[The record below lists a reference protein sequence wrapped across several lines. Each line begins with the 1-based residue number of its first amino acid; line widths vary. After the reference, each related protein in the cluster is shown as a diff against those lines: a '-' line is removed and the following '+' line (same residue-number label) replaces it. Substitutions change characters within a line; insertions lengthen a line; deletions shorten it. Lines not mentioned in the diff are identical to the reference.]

1 MVLHSRP
8 SRKHGFFTHV
18 ACDRQAEEAEQE
30 AGRKVWLSSLVLHQ
44 GQRPLHQTWWGGRFV
59 MPRKEHTM
67 AQTLAEQILSHA
79 AGRAVTAGENVVVN
93 VDLAMMHDSI
103 SPSIIKILHG
113 ELGAARVWDPERIAV
128 VVDHVAPA
136 ASVQTAEHQAKLRR
150 WVREQGIRHFFD
162 VGRGISHPVLVEEG
176 LARPGMLIIGS
187 DSHSTG
193 YGAVGAFG
201 TGMGSTD
208 MALALATGQTWLRVP
223 ETTRVLARG
232 RFQPGVSAK
241 DLGLR
246 VARTIGADGAT
257 YQSVE
262 WHGLDFLS
270 MAERMT
276 LATLSIEVGGK
287 AGIVA
292 PNAKCKMQN
301 APSGAHE
308 NIGVQD
314 GARYARTIEVE
325 LDSLEPQ
332 VSVPNYVDNVAD
344 LGDLGRVAV
353 DVVYIGTCTNGH
365 YEHMRAAA
373 DILRGRRVAPG
384 VRLLVVP
391 ASSEALRRATEDGTL
406 ASLLQSG
413 AALGTPG
420 CGACIGRH
428 MGVLAPGEVCLFT
441 GNRNFRGRMGS
452 PEAQIYLASP
462 EVAAATALTGYI
474 THPAEV
480 V

>member
-1 MVLHSRP
+1 
-8 SRKHGFFTHV
+8 
-18 ACDRQAEEAEQE
+18 
-30 AGRKVWLSSLVLHQ
+30 
-44 GQRPLHQTWWGGRFV
+44 
-59 MPRKEHTM
+59 M
-67 AQTLAEQILSHA
+67 AATLAEQILSHA
-79 AGRAVTAGENVVVN
+79 AGRPVRAGENVVVR

-113 ELGAARVWDPERIAV
+113 ELGAERVWDPERIAV

-136 ASVQTAEHQAKLRR
+136 ATIQNAEHQANLRR
-150 WVREQGIRHFFD
+150 WVRGQGITHLFD

-193 YGAVGAFG
+193 YGCVGAFG

-223 ETTRVLARG
+223 ETVRVLARG
-232 RFQPGVSAK
+232 RFRPGVGAK
-241 DLGLR
+241 DLGLCA
-246 VARTIGADGAT
+246 ARQIGADGAT

-262 WHGLDFLS
+262 WHGVDFLDIG
-270 MAERMT
+270 ERMT

-287 AGIVA
+287 AGLVPPTGPGWEA
-292 PNAKCKMQN
+292 HAARRGLQVPGWLRVNE
-301 APSGAHE
+301 GASYRQTVE
-308 NIGVQD
+308 IDLD
-314 GARYARTIEVE
+314 G
-325 LDSLEPQ
+325 LEPQ
-332 VSVPNYVDNVAD
+332 ISVPHYVDNVVD
-344 LGDLGRVAV
+344 LGDVGRVAV

-365 YEHMRAAA
+365 YGDMAAA
-373 DILRGRRVAPG
+373 ARILRGRRVASG

-391 ASSEALRRATEDGTL
+391 ASSEALLQATEDGTL
-406 ASLLQSG
+406 ATLLAAG

-452 PEAQIYLASP
+452 PEARIYLASP

-474 THPAEV
+474 THPQEV
-480 V
+480 TR

>member
-1 MVLHSRP
+1 
-8 SRKHGFFTHV
+8 
-18 ACDRQAEEAEQE
+18 
-30 AGRKVWLSSLVLHQ
+30 
-44 GQRPLHQTWWGGRFV
+44 
-59 MPRKEHTM
+59 M

-79 AGRAVTAGENVVVN
+79 AGRPVRAGENVVAQI
-93 VDLAMMHDSI
+93 DLVMMHDSL

-113 ELGAARVWDPERIAV
+113 ELGAERVWDPDRVAV

-136 ASVQTAEHQAKLRR
+136 ATIQNAEHQAGLRR
-150 WVREQGIRHFFD
+150 WVREQGITHLFD

-193 YGAVGAFG
+193 YGCVGAFG

-208 MALALATGQTWLRVP
+208 MALALATGKTWLRVP
-223 ETTRVLARG
+223 ETVRVLARR
-232 RFQPGVSAK
+232 RFRPGVGAK

-246 VARTIGADGAT
+246 AARELGADGAT

-262 WHGLDFLS
+262 WHGVDFLPLS
-270 MAERMT
+270 DRMT

-287 AGIVA
+287 AGII
-292 PNAKCKMQN
+292 P
-301 APSGAHE
+301 PSAELRME
-308 NIGVQD
+308 NEELRSTPVNMSQFSILNSQFSISVQD
-314 GARYARTIEVE
+314 GASYSRTLEID
-325 LDSLEPQ
+325 LDTLEPQ
-332 VSVPNYVDNVAD
+332 VSVPHYVDNVVD
-344 LGDLGRVAV
+344 LSDLERVAV
-353 DVVYIGTCTNGH
+353 DVIYIGTCTNGH
-365 YEHMRAAA
+365 YTDMAAA
-373 DILRGRRVAPG
+373 ARIMRGRRVAKG

-391 ASSEALRRATEDGTL
+391 ATSEALRQASDDGTL
-406 ASLLQSG
+406 SALLAAG
-413 AALGTPG
+413 AAIGTPG

-452 PEAQIYLASP
+452 PEARIYLASP

-474 THPAEV
+474 THPQEV
-480 V
+480 MQ

>member
-1 MVLHSRP
+1 
-8 SRKHGFFTHV
+8 
-18 ACDRQAEEAEQE
+18 
-30 AGRKVWLSSLVLHQ
+30 
-44 GQRPLHQTWWGGRFV
+44 
-59 MPRKEHTM
+59 M

-79 AGRAVTAGENVVVN
+79 AGQPVQAGQNVVVN

-113 ELGAARVWDPERIAV
+113 ELGAERVWDPERIAV

-136 ASVQTAEHQAKLRR
+136 ATIQNAEHQANLRR
-150 WVREQGIRHFFD
+150 WVREQGITHLYD
-162 VGRGISHPVLVEEG
+162 VGRGISHPVLVEEAM
-176 LARPGMLIIGS
+176 ARPGMLIIGS

-193 YGAVGAFG
+193 YGCVGAFG

-223 ETTRVLARG
+223 ETLRVQARG
-232 RFQPGVSAK
+232 RFRPGVSAK

-246 VARTIGADGAT
+246 AARQITADGAT

-262 WHGLDFLS
+262 WHGVDFLPVS
-270 MAERMT
+270 DRMT

-287 AGIVA
+287 AGLV
-292 PNAKCKMQN
+292 P
-301 APSGAHE
+301 PTFE
-308 NIGVQD
+308 
-314 GARYARTIEVE
+314 ARDLR
-325 LDSLEPQ
+325 LEASETLQASSFKPLA
-332 VSVPNYVDNVAD
+332 SVPEWLRVEEGACYSRTVEIDLDQLDPQISVPHYVDNVVD
-344 LGDLGRVAV
+344 LRDLGRTAV

-365 YEHMRAAA
+365 YNDMAAA
-373 DILRGRRVAPG
+373 ARILKGRRVANG

-391 ASSEALRRATEDGTL
+391 ASSEALRQASADGTL
-406 ASLLQSG
+406 ATLLAAG

-452 PEAQIYLASP
+452 PQASIYLASP

-474 THPAEV
+474 THPQEV
-480 V
+480 MG

>member
-1 MVLHSRP
+1 
-8 SRKHGFFTHV
+8 
-18 ACDRQAEEAEQE
+18 
-30 AGRKVWLSSLVLHQ
+30 
-44 GQRPLHQTWWGGRFV
+44 
-59 MPRKEHTM
+59 M

-79 AGRAVTAGENVVVN
+79 AGRPVQAGENVVVN

-113 ELGAARVWDPERIAV
+113 ELGAERVWDQERIAV

-136 ASVQTAEHQAKLRR
+136 ATIQTAEHQANLRR
-150 WVREQGIRHFFD
+150 WVRQQGITHLFD

-193 YGAVGAFG
+193 YGCVGAFG

-223 ETTRVLARG
+223 QTVRVQARG
-232 RFQPGVSAK
+232 RFRPGVGAK

-246 VARTIGADGAT
+246 AARLIGADGAT

-262 WHGLDFLS
+262 WHGVEFLPIS
-270 MAERMT
+270 DRMT

-287 AGIVA
+287 AGIVPPTGSGWEA
-292 PNAKCKMQN
+292 HASPRGLEVPNWLRV
-301 APSGAHE
+301 E
-308 NIGVQD
+308 D
-314 GARYARTIEVE
+314 GAVYSQTVE
-325 LDSLEPQ
+325 IDLDQLEPQ
-332 VSVPNYVDNVAD
+332 VSVPHYVDNVVD
-344 LGDLGRVAV
+344 LRDLGRVAV

-365 YEHMRAAA
+365 YTDMAAA
-373 DILRGRRVAPG
+373 ARILRGRRVASG

-391 ASSEALRRATEDGTL
+391 ASSEALLQATEDGTL
-406 ASLLQSG
+406 ATLLAAG

-452 PEAQIYLASP
+452 PQASIYLASP

-474 THPAEV
+474 THPQEV
-480 V
+480 TG